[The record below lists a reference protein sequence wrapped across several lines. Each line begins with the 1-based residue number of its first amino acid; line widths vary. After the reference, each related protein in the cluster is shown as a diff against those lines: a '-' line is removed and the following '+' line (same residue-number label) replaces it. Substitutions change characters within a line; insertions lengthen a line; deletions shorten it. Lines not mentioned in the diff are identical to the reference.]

1 MLISILCLLHVYL
14 HYNYCTKLAR
24 IQKRRFLK
32 VLIQLSI
39 FYIPYKPYN
48 YGKMFFFL
56 PLKRS
61 SASTKHRK
69 DIAYQHIPI
78 ADFRVF
84 LNFTEFISF
93 SKQTQKAIS
102 LNFLQTIREIIF
114 CRFFFN
120 NLPYKIISFPLQ

>member
-24 IQKRRFLK
+24 IKKRRSFIFHISHIIMEKCSFFTSEKILSIHKAQKRYS
-32 VLIQLSI
+32 LST
-39 FYIPYKPYN
+39 YTN
-48 YGKMFFFL
+48 SRL
-56 PLKRS
+56 S
-61 SASTKHRK
+61 S
-69 DIAYQHIPI
+69 
-78 ADFRVF
+78 F
-84 LNFTEFISF
+84 LNFTELISF

-102 LNFLQTIREIIF
+102 LNFPQTIREIIF

>member
-24 IQKRRFLK
+24 IKKRRFLK

-48 YGKMFFFL
+48 YGKCSFFTSEKIL
-56 PLKRS
+56 SIHKAQKRYSLSTYTNSRLS
-61 SASTKHRK
+61 S
-69 DIAYQHIPI
+69 
-78 ADFRVF
+78 F
-84 LNFTEFISF
+84 LNFTELISF

-102 LNFLQTIREIIF
+102 LNFPQTIREIIF

>member
-48 YGKMFFFL
+48 YGKMFFFYL
-56 PLKRS
+56 WKDPQHPQ
-61 SASTKHRK
+61 ST

-102 LNFLQTIREIIF
+102 LNFPQTIREIIF

-120 NLPYKIISFPLQ
+120 RLPYKIISFPLQ